1 MNCNHPQNNR
11 FVHVNSQEFPNKQ
24 TVVRNEECLV
34 CKTLLQVIYTNG
46 KQVSVSP
53 ITSSTIVEL
62 TPMNL
67 LPESQPEPTP
77 EPEIVPTVVTPV
89 VPVKT
94 IEVD

>member
-1 MNCNHPQNNR
+1 M
-11 FVHVNSQEFPNKQ
+11 
-24 TVVRNEECLV
+24 
-34 CKTLLQVIYTNG
+34 
-46 KQVSVSP
+46 SVSP